1 MTGSDIY
8 QELSVRTGG
17 ACILGVVGPVRT
29 GKSTFV
35 KRFMETMVIPS
46 IENDYVRQRARDELP
61 LSSSGRSI
69 MTAEP
74 KFIPEEAVELAL
86 GEGSSL
92 SVRLVDCVGYMV
104 DGAAGQ
110 MEDGKERLVTT
121 PWSDRE
127 MPIREAA
134 EQGTGLVIRE
144 HASLGIVV
152 TTDGTICDLPRD
164 AYVEP
169 EGRVIRELQEIGK
182 PFVVLLNSADPEG
195 ERAAGIAAQIR
206 EAYDVCVLPVDLLTI
221 DAAGLTQVLR
231 SALLEFPF
239 RSLGILLP
247 DWVRALDRE
256 DPIKQE
262 LYQILLRGAEQLVVQ
277 RDRGK
282 LLELL
287 DGWEKSAGVRIV
299 REDLGLGSTLIA
311 LDVPRELY
319 FDVLSEKTGLDIE
332 NDADLMQVLRELSLV
347 KTDYDRLRD
356 ALEQVR
362 TTGYGVVLP
371 QKEDLQ
377 LEEPRIVQKGG
388 RFSVRLRASAPV
400 IHMLQTE
407 VSSEVSPAISGGGA
421 SEEIMG
427 FLLQG
432 FDGDLDKLWGSN
444 IFGSSLEQLA
454 EEDLQKKLQ
463 SLPENTKRK
472 LRNTLERLVNEKG
485 SSLICFIL

>member
-35 KRFMETMVIPS
+35 KRFMESMVIPRIS
-46 IENDYVRQRARDELP
+46 NDYVRQRARDELP

-74 KFIPEEAVELAL
+74 KFVPEEAVELSL

-104 DGAAGQ
+104 DGATGQ
-110 MEDGKERLVTT
+110 TEDGKERMVTT
-121 PWSDRE
+121 PWSDQE
-127 MPIREAA
+127 MTIREAA

-152 TTDGTICDLPRD
+152 STDGTICDLPRD
-164 AYVEP
+164 AYVGP

-182 PFVVLLNSADPEG
+182 PFVVLLNSTDPAG
-195 ERAAGIAAQIR
+195 ERAQEIAAQIR
-206 EAYDVCVLPVDLLTI
+206 DAYDVCVMPVDLLTI
-221 DAAGLTQVLR
+221 DAGGFASILR
-231 SALLEFPF
+231 SALMEFPF
-239 RSLGILLP
+239 RSLGIQLP
-247 DWVRALDRE
+247 DWFMALEE
-256 DPIKQE
+256 DDPMKQE
-262 LYQILLRGAEQLVVQ
+262 LFQILTSSAESLVTQ
-277 RDRGK
+277 RDRSK
-282 LLELL
+282 LMEHLAE
-287 DGWEKSAGVRIV
+287 WEKSAGVRVV
-299 REDLGLGSTLIA
+299 REDLGLGSTLVA
-311 LDVPRELY
+311 LDISRALY
-319 FDVLSEKTGLDIE
+319 FSVLSEKTGLDISS
-332 NDADLMQVLRELSLV
+332 DADLMRVLRELSLV
-347 KTDYDRLRD
+347 KGDYDLLRE

-362 TTGYGVVLP
+362 ETGYGVVLP
-371 QKEDLQ
+371 RQEDLR
-377 LEEPRIVQKGG
+377 LEQPRIVQKGG

-407 VSSEVSPAISGGGA
+407 VSSEVTPAISGGAA

-432 FDGDLDKLWGSN
+432 FDGDLDRLWSSN

-454 EEDLQKKLQ
+454 EEDLQDKLR
-463 SLPENTKRK
+463 SLPEGTKRK
-472 LRNTLERLVNEKG
+472 LRNALERLVNEKG